1 MDIFQ
6 YLFIDSVFHQSSQM
20 PIFKASIDLTSRF
33 LVLSDINRNSMYVL
47 TIYQDAENNR
57 AHFSS
62 INAFNSMTSPS
73 LSFAITA
80 ADQINREHSDFVSY
94 GVRMYS
100 IHTKFFQE
108 LLLVF
113 KTNRFMTINPVYFEQ
128 QNHSIQDNLIDDF
141 HFEPYM
147 SYIHNGDLSL
157 PSTTINRIEPAV
169 NDFITLPPY
178 SIDDLLTPNS
188 SLTNVT
194 GLPNV
199 DTTRSL
205 LASHD
210 GLTTNVNNTTNTI
223 SSPTTVNN
231 KISTINPL
239 HGLLL
244 GNTTAFDAVT
254 IRQLQQQE
262 HHTHVSPSQQQQ
274 IVATVSTSPT
284 SLINDRFKSK
294 VTTDKDPS
302 SSSLIRNG
310 KIVIVESF
318 TRFIT
323 ILEEQLFQQSFE

>member
-1 MDIFQ
+1 
-6 YLFIDSVFHQSSQM
+6 
-20 PIFKASIDLTSRF
+20 
-33 LVLSDINRNSMYVL
+33 
-47 TIYQDAENNR
+47 
-57 AHFSS
+57 
-62 INAFNSMTSPS
+62 
-73 LSFAITA
+73 
-80 ADQINREHSDFVSY
+80 
-94 GVRMYS
+94 
-100 IHTKFFQE
+100 
-108 LLLVF
+108 
-113 KTNRFMTINPVYFEQ
+113 
-128 QNHSIQDNLIDDF
+128 
-141 HFEPYM
+141 
-147 SYIHNGDLSL
+147 
-157 PSTTINRIEPAV
+157 
-169 NDFITLPPY
+169 
-178 SIDDLLTPNS
+178 
-188 SLTNVT
+188 
-194 GLPNV
+194 
-199 DTTRSL
+199 SL

-274 IVATVSTSPT
+274 QIVATVSTSPT